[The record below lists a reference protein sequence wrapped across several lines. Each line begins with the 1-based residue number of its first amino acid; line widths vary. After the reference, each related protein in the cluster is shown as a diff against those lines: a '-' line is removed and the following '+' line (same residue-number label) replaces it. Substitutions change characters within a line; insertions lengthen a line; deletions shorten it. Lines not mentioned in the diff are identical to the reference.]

1 LTKII
6 SDVLVIGADGFL
18 GRELQPR
25 LKKIFKFHVY
35 LLDINYSDEL
45 SSASLDQ
52 FLRIPA
58 INQLEEIF
66 LLRSRQEQF
75 GTDVKRHLVI
85 VNLSGVS
92 RKGKFK
98 SPLDESIKFVKNTEI
113 SVRICN
119 FISYLFVR
127 NFYDY
132 VDLVHLSTNGVTLD
146 REPRAYEKSKVAQE
160 VAFRG
165 FFSNLDCGDAQ
176 CEMIRLCDVYGSDE
190 DHKDKVI
197 NSIIECAKI
206 EKRLPFVTDGAMLF
220 PIHIDFV
227 IDFLCQRFESI
238 IAAKSDSH
246 LTCTDHIKVVSLVP
260 KYSYKIRQVD
270 DFVGKLISH
279 KKISLFTRFW
289 YSVSGRI
296 LSLIHIHWSRKSSN
310 AWYSLFLKENSEIEF
325 FRDKQSLLGYIETKI

>member
-1 LTKII
+1 M
-6 SDVLVIGADGFL
+6 IGSDGFL
-18 GRELQPR
+18 GRKLQLR
-25 LKKIFKFHVY
+25 LKEIFKFDAY
-35 LLDINYSDEL
+35 LLDINYSDGIGF
-45 SSASLDQ
+45 ASLDQ

-66 LLRSRQEQF
+66 LLRRRQEQF
-75 GTDVKRHLVI
+75 GPDSKRHLVI

-92 RKGKFK
+92 RKGKFE
-98 SPLDESIKFVKNTEI
+98 SPIDESIKFVKNTEI

-119 FISYLFVR
+119 FISFLFVQ

-160 VAFRG
+160 VVFRG

-176 CEMIRLCDVYGSDE
+176 CEIIRLCDVYGSDE

-197 NSIIECAKI
+197 NSIIEGAKI

-220 PIHIDFV
+220 PIYIDFV
-227 IDFLCQRFESI
+227 IDFLCQRFGSFIES
-238 IAAKSDSH
+238 KSDHH

-260 KYSYKIRQVD
+260 KYSYKVSQVD

-279 KKISLFTRFW
+279 KKISLLTRIW
-289 YSVSGRI
+289 YLVSGRI
-296 LSLIHIHWSRKSSN
+296 LSSTHIHWSRKSSN
-310 AWYSLFLKENSEIEF
+310 AWHSLFLKENSEIKF
-325 FRDKQSLLGYIETKI
+325 FRDKQNLLDYIETKI